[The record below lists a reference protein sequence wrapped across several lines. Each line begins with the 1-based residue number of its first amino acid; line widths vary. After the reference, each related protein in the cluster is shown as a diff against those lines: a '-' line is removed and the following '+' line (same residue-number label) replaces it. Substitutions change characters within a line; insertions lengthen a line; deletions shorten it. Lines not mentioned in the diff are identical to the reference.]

1 MGAAAVAN
9 TNGKDKDTKAG
20 YLDLGTSGVKHGTNI
35 HDVPVDPRLRVN
47 IKTGI
52 DWLDEAAGGE
62 HNPGFMPSSVTLL
75 TAVPGGGKT
84 TLALQAADAVTR
96 SGNIAL
102 YNSREESLAKVKMT
116 CERLGLPRG
125 FICGEDW
132 KLDNVLAHAQYLI
145 DKNPKKQLFM
155 YLDSLKT
162 LNDMFYKDGA
172 VNSMTPVRVMQKI
185 IEFCKRTYAI
195 AVVIGHVTKDGKFEG
210 KQQIK
215 HDLDAHAHIHFDMN
229 KKSDT
234 YGLRIY
240 SYSKNRCGPISVQGT
255 VLDLG
260 PHGLKPSGTFDLE
273 SVGDDD

>member
-1 MGAAAVAN
+1 MKESKAA
-9 TNGKDKDTKAG
+9 
-20 YLDLGTSGVKHGTNI
+20 YLDIASSGVEKGTNI
-35 HDVPVDPRLRVN
+35 HDVYVDSRLRTN

-52 DWLDEAAGGE
+52 EWLDLAAGGE

-84 TLALQAADAVTR
+84 TLALQAADAITR
-96 SGNIAL
+96 SGHIAL

-116 CERLGLPRG
+116 CERIGLPRG

-132 KLDNVLAHAQYLI
+132 QLDKVLAHAQYLSN
-145 DKNPKKQLFM
+145 KHPKKQLFLF
-155 YLDSLKT
+155 LDSLKT

-185 IEFCKRTYAI
+185 IEFCKKTYTIAI
-195 AVVIGHVTKDGKFEG
+195 VIGHVTKDGKFEG

-215 HDLDAHAHIHFDMN
+215 HDLDAHAHIHFDLN
-229 KKSDT
+229 KKSPT

-240 SYSKNRCGPISVQGT
+240 SYSKNRCGPISVEGT
-255 VLDLG
+255 VLDMDEK
-260 PHGLKPSGTFDLE
+260 GLKPSGMMSDLE
-273 SVGDDD
+273 SVGSDDA